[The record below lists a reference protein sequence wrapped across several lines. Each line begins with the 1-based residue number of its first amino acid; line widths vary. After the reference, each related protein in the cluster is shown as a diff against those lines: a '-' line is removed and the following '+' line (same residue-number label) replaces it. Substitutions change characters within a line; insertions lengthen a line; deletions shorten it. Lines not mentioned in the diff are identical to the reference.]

1 MTGDDLRARVAA
13 VNASAPFN
21 AWAGFEVVA
30 AEPGHVELRMTWR
43 PEAAQYSGFLH
54 AGLVGALIDTVCGFA
69 AFTKVGMVLASH
81 YSVNCLA
88 PAVGRAFVAHGHV
101 VRAGRR
107 QVFTRADLF
116 AEDEAGARKL
126 VATGETILMTAG

>member
-1 MTGDDLRARVAA
+1 MDDSLCARVAA

-21 AWAGFEVVA
+21 GWAGFEVVA
-30 AEPGHVELRMTWR
+30 AEPGHVVLRMNWR

-69 AFTKVGMVLASH
+69 AFTQVGMVLASH

-88 PAVGRAFVAHGHV
+88 PAVGRVFVAYGHI

-107 QVFTRADLF
+107 QIFTRAELF
-116 AEDEAGARKL
+116 AEDDAGAHKL
-126 VATGETILMTAG
+126 VATGETILMAAG

>member
-1 MTGDDLRARVAA
+1 VTDGSLRERVSAL
-13 VNASAPFN
+13 NLSAPFN
-21 AWAGFEVVA
+21 SWAAFEVVT
-30 AEPGHVELRMTWR
+30 AEPGHVELRMNWR

-69 AFTKVGMVLASH
+69 AFTQAGMVLASH

-88 PAVGRAFVAHGHV
+88 PAVGRVFIAQGNV
-101 VRAGRR
+101 VRAGKR
-107 QVFTRADLF
+107 QIFTRAELF
-116 AEDEAGARKL
+116 AEGNSGARKL